1 MERNL
6 EKMIPGPGAYELSKN
21 ELLESGVRYSFGKSK
36 SNSIADRES
45 EIPGVGKYSIDLQN
59 NKLTQSRGPVFGK

>member
-6 EKMIPGPGAYELSKN
+6 ERMIPGPGAYELSKN
-21 ELLESGVRYSFGKSK
+21 ELLESGVRYSFGKAK
-36 SNSIADRES
+36 SNSIADREY

-59 NKLTQSRGPVFGK
+59 SKLGQSRGPVFGK